1 MANQRRRVASHE
13 EREKL
18 FMNRTSLN
26 LGIIAFV
33 LALVFAGIHPV
44 PVCAQHNRNTPV
56 TQPPTMA
63 GPSWHLGTIT
73 AKPTSGKHRQ
83 LVVDKKPY
91 TLMPDIRIAE
101 LYQSEPGIVNERQ
114 IGFHQ
119 LRIGQRVNIKV
130 EGLRIYEIQVPLR

>member
-13 EREKL
+13 EREKH
-18 FMNRTSLN
+18 FMDKASLS
-26 LGIIAFV
+26 LGTIAIA

-44 PVCAQHNRNTPV
+44 PVYAQHNRNTPV

-63 GPSWHLGTIT
+63 GPAWHLGTIT
-73 AKPTSGKHRQ
+73 AKPASGKHRQ